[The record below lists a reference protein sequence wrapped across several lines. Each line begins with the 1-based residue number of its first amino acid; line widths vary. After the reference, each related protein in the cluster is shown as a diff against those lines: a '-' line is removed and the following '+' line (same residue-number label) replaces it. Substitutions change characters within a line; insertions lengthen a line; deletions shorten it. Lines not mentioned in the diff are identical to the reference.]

1 MSDRI
6 PCINQRCGRTSKADG
21 SGEMIC
27 GKCFRA
33 LPVAMRRRDRQC
45 RRRLTGLRRKIEIKI
60 AKVENWSRLGRMH
73 DAALRLF
80 YRNWERMRLYYV
92 EPERPAGLDTFL
104 EEVGL

>member
-6 PCINQRCGRTSKADG
+6 GCINPSCRRTSKADG
-21 SGEMIC
+21 SSEMIC

-33 LPVAMRRRDRQC
+33 LPTEMRRRDRQC
-45 RRRLTGLRRKIEIKI
+45 RRRLKSLERKIERLL
-60 AKVENWSRLGRMH
+60 AKSEDISRLDRMH

-80 YRNWERMRLYYV
+80 YRSWERMRAYYTA
-92 EPERPAGLDTFL
+92 PDKPAGLDTFL